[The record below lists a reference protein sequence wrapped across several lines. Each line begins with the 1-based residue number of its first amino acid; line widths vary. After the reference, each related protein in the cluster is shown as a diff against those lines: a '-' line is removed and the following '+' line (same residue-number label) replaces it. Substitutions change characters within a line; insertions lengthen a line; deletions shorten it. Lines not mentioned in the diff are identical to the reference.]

1 MPCACGSLPSA
12 RLWTIHYFEAH
23 VCTLQ
28 SKLDKSGPPKAD
40 EVVRAY
46 DGLIGHVKELS
57 ETAARLG
64 GSAGETLLEE
74 CTAQVSPLG
83 LLPCMWPWPM
93 PISIQRALPCNLHP
107 GKTHGSA

>member
-1 MPCACGSLPSA
+1 MLTSVPWLRKDQMCFVPIADGRLRSWGPEARVCA
-12 RLWTIHYFEAH
+12 
-23 VCTLQ
+23 LQ

-40 EVVRAY
+40 EVVRAL

-74 CTAQVSPLG
+74 CTAQ
-83 LLPCMWPWPM
+83 
-93 PISIQRALPCNLHP
+93 A
-107 GKTHGSA
+107 

>member
-1 MPCACGSLPSA
+1 MCA
-12 RLWTIHYFEAH
+12 
-23 VCTLQ
+23 LQ

-74 CTAQVSPLG
+74 CTAQARQPG
-83 LLPCMWPWPM
+83 WLPCMW
-93 PISIQRALPCNLHP
+93 
-107 GKTHGSA
+107 T